1 MSLSEL
7 KLPRPNMGLNL
18 RRIYLIAR
26 RDFLGYVRTWGF
38 WIAVLS
44 PFFGLIFGLAMSVLS
59 LRAEPQR
66 LVTIIDETGQY
77 ERQVIEAIDEERAS
91 TDKILLQQSGRFLL
105 PENERAAFD
114 SLLENK
120 GSAAGRVFLEEN
132 YPDLAARL
140 KLPDQNLKI
149 MSLPLGASGEGYA
162 NIETAKAYL
171 TGERALPLNA
181 GGSEEQ
187 SGGAALSGILHIY
200 MDGSRP
206 AADYWTTNPNA
217 AGLERYINNI
227 FRLEAADN
235 YFSDTEQSRAAYGRA
250 LDAAPIAAKLDPSKT
265 IRADGGGQEITLADN
280 IPFLVAAAFSGILW
294 LAIFSGVYMLL
305 MSMVEEKVNKA
316 LEMLLASTRF
326 TEILFGKL
334 LGVVALTL
342 ASIAPWILIAGGG
355 LYVVLGLGLIGGE
368 DNLIAA
374 AIGQAISGKMIGFFA
389 LFFLLGYIFYGTL
402 FMALGALAESM
413 QDAQTLVTPILLL
426 LTLCLMVVPI
436 GISTPD
442 SPLLRAASFF
452 PPSAPFATLIR
463 LPSEPPI
470 WEITLSAGILFISTI
485 FIVWLSARLFRH
497 GVLSGGG
504 MGNALAVFKGWL
516 GRG

>member
-1 MSLSEL
+1 MSW
-7 KLPRPNMGLNL
+7 PRLNM
-18 RRIYLIAR
+18 RRVYLIAR

-44 PFFGLIFGLAMSVLS
+44 PFFGLLFGVAMSILS

-66 LVTIIDETGQY
+66 LVSIIDETGQY
-77 ERQVIEAIDEERAS
+77 EQRVKSAFEEERANA
-91 TDKILLQQSGRFLL
+91 DKILLQQSGRFLL
-105 PENERAAFD
+105 PEVERAAFD
-114 SLLENK
+114 NLLETE
-120 GSAAGRVFLEEN
+120 GSGAGRIFLEKH
-132 YPDLAARL
+132 YPDLAERL
-140 KLPDQNLKI
+140 VLPEQSLKFI
-149 MSLPLGASGEGYA
+149 DLETETIASPQDL
-162 NIETAKAYL
+162 ITKAKSYL
-171 TGERALPLNA
+171 TGALVLPPQID
-181 GGSEEQ
+181 GVHDKDT
-187 SGGAALSGILHIY
+187 LSGILHIY
-200 MDGSRP
+200 YDAGMPR
-206 AADYWTTNPNA
+206 ADYWTTSPNA

-227 FRLEAADN
+227 FRVEAADR
-235 YFSDTEQSRAAYGRA
+235 YFEGSEQSRQAYRAA
-250 LDAAPIAAKLDPSKT
+250 LDAAPVAAKLDPSKT
-265 IRADGGGQEITLADN
+265 VRADGGGQEITLADN
-280 IPFLVAAAFSGILW
+280 IPFLVAAAFSAILW

-305 MSMVEEKVNKA
+305 MSMVEEKINKA

-342 ASIAPWILIAGGG
+342 ASIAPWLLMAGGG
-355 LYVVLGLGLIGGE
+355 LFIVLNIGFAGGE
-368 DNLIAA
+368 ENMIAA
-374 AIGQAISGKMIGFFA
+374 AIGQAISGKMVGFFV

-436 GISTPD
+436 GIDTPD

-463 LPSEPPI
+463 LPSAPPL
-470 WEITLSAGILFISTI
+470 WEIALSAGILFISTV

-497 GVLSGGG
+497 GILSGGG
-504 MGNALAVFKGWL
+504 MGGALSALKGWF
-516 GRG
+516 GARFSR